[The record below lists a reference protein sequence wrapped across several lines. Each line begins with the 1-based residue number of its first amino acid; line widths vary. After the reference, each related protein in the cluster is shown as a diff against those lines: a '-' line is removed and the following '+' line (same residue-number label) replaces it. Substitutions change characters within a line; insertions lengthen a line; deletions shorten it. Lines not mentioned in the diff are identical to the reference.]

1 MRQEARSQLAAT
13 KASDSQAARRGGEL
27 GGGLGG
33 ASPSLLL
40 PTAGL
45 SAGLGLGELQQSRER
60 QQEGQISEMREIGRA
75 SEARQQALL
84 ERLALQTRDLDE
96 AQAELGALRRVAAE
110 VRTARNEH
118 AVALELLGEK
128 QEELEAKQEEL
139 DALKQSG

>member
-45 SAGLGLGELQQSRER
+45 SAGLGSMGKVTIWQCPS
-60 QQEGQISEMREIGRA
+60 SARA
-75 SEARQQALL
+75 S
-84 ERLALQTRDLDE
+84 RLQ
-96 AQAELGALRRVAAE
+96 RRPF
-110 VRTARNEH
+110 H
-118 AVALELLGEK
+118 CL
-128 QEELEAKQEEL
+128 
-139 DALKQSG
+139 